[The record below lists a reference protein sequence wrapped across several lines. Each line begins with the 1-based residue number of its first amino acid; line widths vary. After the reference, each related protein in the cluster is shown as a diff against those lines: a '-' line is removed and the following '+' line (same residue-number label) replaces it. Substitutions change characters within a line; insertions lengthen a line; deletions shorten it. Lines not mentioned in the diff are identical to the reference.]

1 MGRIESKIMNNQT
14 IFVDLEQTLIESW
27 YDHRI
32 CNREKV
38 SNFIKAHG
46 NEVELFSFAVWDE
59 KDREKFEIDLRQ
71 WIEEEHN
78 LVFTKIHCLEDI
90 AKVIREFRGVQYET
104 LNDVITLHGKDRA
117 LEDFCL
123 AQNKTDW
130 KFVLLDDVVQ
140 NKTIIFR
147 DLNVE
152 FNFVR
157 C

>member
-1 MGRIESKIMNNQT
+1 MNNQT

-27 YDHRI
+27 HDHRI
-32 CNREKV
+32 CNRVKV

-46 NEVELFSFAVWDE
+46 NAVELFSFAVWDE
-59 KDREKFEIDLRQ
+59 KDREKFETDLKY
-71 WIEEEHN
+71 WLEEEHN

-104 LNDVITLHGKDRA
+104 LNDVITLHGKDRS